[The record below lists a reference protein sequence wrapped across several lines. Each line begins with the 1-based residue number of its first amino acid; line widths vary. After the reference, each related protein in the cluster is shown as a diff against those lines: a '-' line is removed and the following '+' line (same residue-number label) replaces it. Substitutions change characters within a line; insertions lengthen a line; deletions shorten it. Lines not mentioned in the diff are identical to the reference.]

1 MIKQITQFFTK
12 AKDGGPKSP
21 VDGYFLIEVKN
32 IGSIALLKFNKGC
45 REEYHTHAFNAFTW
59 FLNGDLVE
67 QNVDGTTYTYKKSL
81 IPKLTL
87 KSKNHRVFANKDS
100 WCFTIRGPWEK
111 TWTETSEDL
120 SKVTILTSG
129 RNIVN
134 I

>member
-1 MIKQITQFFTK
+1 MIKQITQLFTK

-67 QNVDGTTYTYKKSL
+67 QNLDGTTYTYKKSL

-87 KSKNHRVFANKDS
+87 KSKNHRVLAIKDS
-100 WCFTIRGPWEK
+100 WCFTIRGPWDK

-120 SKVTILTSG
+120 SKVTILTFG
-129 RNIVN
+129 RYIVN
-134 I
+134 Y